1 MRRRY
6 ASNQAEKATAP
17 PVPAEDILNPGVMRN
32 LYTSRL
38 ISGLPYQRKL
48 NERTVA
54 SLVKRWNRMLMEPLV
69 VSYRDGRYY
78 VIDGQHRVAA
88 LRVIFQ
94 EQDTLVPCIVHTGL
108 TYADEAE
115 LFYSLDQCKKKLS
128 SAQSINALLESGVN
142 AEVND
147 IHKMLKARGFQWSLN
162 NSAAGDY
169 KIKSTRTVIHAYRL
183 LGRSAF
189 PRMLVLL
196 ADTWHG
202 DPASLSAMMLSG
214 VALFLK
220 TYETEINDHIFITR
234 FASVAPEEIVKKAR
248 TDLSTR
254 RNDLR
259 CARSLLLN
267 YNKFIRRRKLN
278 PNILW

>member
-1 MRRRY
+1 MSRRHPP
-6 ASNQAEKATAP
+6 NQAAGTAP
-17 PVPAEDILNPGVMRN
+17 PLIQADEYLNPGMMRN

-38 ISGLPYQRKL
+38 ISGLPYQRPL

-54 SLVKRWNRMLMEPLV
+54 ALVRNWNKMLMEPLV

-88 LRVIFQ
+88 LRMIFKD
-94 EQDTLVPCIVHTGL
+94 QDTLVPCIVHTGL

-128 SAQSINALLESGVN
+128 SAQSINALLQSGAN

-147 IHKMLKARGFQWSLN
+147 IKNLMKKRGFQWSLN
-162 NSAAGDY
+162 DGSGDY
-169 KIKSTRTVIHAYRL
+169 KIRSTRTVIHAYRL
-183 LGRSAF
+183 LGRDAF
-189 PRMLVLL
+189 RRLLDLL
-196 ADTWHG
+196 ADTWRG

-214 VALFLK
+214 VSLFLK
-220 TYETEINDHIFITR
+220 TYETEIIDHTFTTR
-234 FASVAPEEIVKKAR
+234 FSSIAPEEIVKKAR
-248 TDLSTR
+248 TDLSTS

-259 CARSLLLN
+259 CARALVKR
-267 YNKFIRRRKLN
+267 YNTFLRRGKLN
-278 PNILW
+278 PMILV